1 MAAEEDFVLSFT
13 GEETDNLLKHT
24 ESMKNQTTADDG
36 ETVQV
41 YDTNGVP
48 HKVSKTELLKKSTLA
63 LPKLEDISSFVAINA
78 AGNAVGLMT
87 KEDIAKVLAELM
99 PVASNNVKGLVAGSS
114 SNFANPKRIYGS
126 TDEVLI
132 GTSLVKGGYCS
143 LLIDIEFYNGSN
155 NTLYH
160 VDAGKSEGNLTANK
174 ICGVL
179 SNCTFRKDSSG
190 KVYVNGVR
198 DCMIAVVVL
207 SDSDSFSF

>member
-1 MAAEEDFVLSFT
+1 MSEEYVSKFG
-13 GEETDNLLKHT
+13 GEDTDGILDYANSLKVQDS
-24 ESMKNQTTADDG
+24 EG
-36 ETVQV
+36 EPDTVQIF
-41 YDTNGVP
+41 DTDGVP

-63 LPKLEDISSFVAINA
+63 LPSLEDISSFVAVNSD
-78 AGNAVGLMT
+78 GNAIGLMT
-87 KEDIAKVLAELM
+87 KEQVASVLAELM

-114 SNFANPKRIYGS
+114 SNFANPQRIYGS

>member
-1 MAAEEDFVLSFT
+1 MEELGYTSKFD
-13 GEETDNLLKHT
+13 GETTDNILDNAKAIM
-24 ESMKNQTTADDG
+24 EQTTAEDG

-63 LPKLEDISSFVAINA
+63 LPELEDISAFVAVNA
-78 AGNAVGLMT
+78 KGNAVGVMT
-87 KEDIAKVLAELM
+87 KEQVASVLAELM

>member
-48 HKVSKTELLKKSTLA
+48 HTVSKTELLKKSTLA

-87 KEDIAKVLAELM
+87 KEQVASVLAGLIQF
-99 PVASNNVKGLVAGSS
+99 PFAYRGRKVVDANNIEDGYYYAE
-114 SNFANPKRIYGS
+114 NGS
-126 TDEVLI
+126 TNTNGYFGFLLSAKSDQSAFQILVEVFT
-132 GTSLVKGGYCS
+132 GTPYQRAKIS
-143 LLIDIEFYNGSN
+143 NGQW
-155 NTLYH
+155 TEWKEL
-160 VDAGKSEGNLTANK
+160 
-174 ICGVL
+174 
-179 SNCTFRKDSSG
+179 
-190 KVYVNGVR
+190 
-198 DCMIAVVVL
+198 
-207 SDSDSFSF
+207 